1 MEALAGPED
10 MCRRLSTWV
19 CTADVCPPRGWRFS
33 CIDRQKQFGVFAV
46 RIYHTTSTLAQ
57 TIMQCFLNSLQ
68 PESTFKLRT
77 RGRVILVSVRY
88 VQNKTYVKSHEII
101 RPTSKRQYNWA
112 MLLSRENGEYI
123 RYKNAYRDVLQR
135 KTEKSTQAF
144 M

>member
-33 CIDRQKQFGVFAV
+33 CIDRQKKFGVFAV

-57 TIMQCFLNSLQ
+57 MTMQCSLNSLQ
-68 PESTFKLRT
+68 HEGAFKLRT
-77 RGRVILVSVRY
+77 RGRVILVSVWY
-88 VQNKTYVKSHEII
+88 VQNKTHVKSHEII

-112 MLLSRENGEYI
+112 TLLSRKNGEYI
-123 RYKNAYRDVLQR
+123 QCKNSYSDVLQR
-135 KTEKSTQAF
+135 KTEKST
-144 M
+144 